1 MASRKPPSAPEWQV
15 ILERIESQ
23 NRMTIEAVEV
33 NRAVLEDRMQA
44 LESNLGGRFG
54 TLETATKELA
64 GRIDGLED
72 SMRTLGDSIARTVE
86 AHLASPAVSKKLAE
100 NVGVF
105 VVAEV
110 GAALANVKGDETLR
124 SIGMRLAELRFR
136 NGG

>member
-1 MASRKPPSAPEWQV
+1 MSTGELVALAIGV
-15 ILERIESQ
+15 IALLVGVWALGRVSSYDGWIRRIERQ
-23 NRMTIEAVEV
+23 GK
-33 NRAVLEDRMQA
+33 
-44 LESNLGGRFG
+44 ESERRLD
-54 TLETATKELA
+54 